1 MFYTLVV
8 GQPPFDVSF
17 FKKNNFLVVRRLR
30 KGSFRAKNIGRASDY
45 V

>member
-8 GQPPFDVSF
+8 GQPPFDVSL
-17 FKKNNFLVVRRLR
+17 KKNNFLVVRRLR